1 MNIIV
6 KTHEGRCYC
15 RPDTTWERED
25 RDLFSPDSVNSYLYT
40 PVLFARICKAGKCIG
55 RKFAERYYD
64 SIGYGILL
72 YDGTLM
78 DGSAMAYAASSCR
91 DQTSVLP
98 FPMYN
103 RVTLQEG
110 SNEFTVEKDGS
121 ELFRTSC
128 GSQKMIEDAVSEVS
142 HTVSLRIGDM
152 VAVELAD
159 PAPLAGKGELG
170 KARDEI
176 RITGTFCGNALFGF
190 SIFF

>member
-159 PAPLAGKGELG
+159 PAPLAGKGELD
-170 KARDEI
+170 AR
-176 RITGTFCGNALFGF
+176 
-190 SIFF
+190 